1 MLVSYPEAHQE
12 SIMSIVK
19 RGLRFGVLVALLA
32 LVAFGVAATS
42 AQEPTI
48 INVYSSGDT
57 NITDWYQN
65 QIIPAFEAAYPQY
78 RVQFTNSR
86 AAGNEPIVER
96 ALAALQTGD
105 DPLFEV
111 MDTDPRDFPAAIEAG
126 LWYMPTVEEVPNLAN
141 LAEAALVTDQA
152 PSYRGSQ
159 VLIAYNS
166 ELIAPEDVPTT
177 FNELLLWIQNN
188 PGQFIYCRPDRG
200 GSGANFVRRALY
212 HVSGNEP
219 ELWQGELNQQLVDT
233 YFPLALDLLTYLD
246 PFMYDEGAYPAGNN
260 PVLELFASGEVSMV
274 SAWSDQAIQ
283 GINRGFL
290 PETTQL
296 VQFTDLPMPGGYTQ
310 LSIPRNA
317 ANLQGALD
325 FVNFMLSV
333 EGQSSVVESIGGF
346 PAIRWDLL
354 PAEQQERFNEVI
366 TDNVPLWTNGDY
378 NAPLVEGWYN
388 TVATDIDPAS

>member
-1 MLVSYPEAHQE
+1 MHFTQRLFKLGMFFVFISVAVL
-12 SIMSIVK
+12 M
-19 RGLRFGVLVALLA
+19 FGTV
-32 LVAFGVAATS
+32 G
-42 AQEPTI
+42 AQDRTVV
-48 INVYSSGDT
+48 NVYSSGDT

-65 QIIPAFEAAYPQY
+65 IIIPAFEAAYPQY

-86 AAGNEPIVER
+86 SAGNEPIVER

-141 LAEAALVTDQA
+141 LTPAAIVTDLA

-166 ELIAPEDVPTT
+166 EMIAEEDVPTT

-200 GSGANFVRRALY
+200 GSGGNFVRRALY
-212 HVSGNEP
+212 HVSGNDP
-219 ELWQGELNQQLVDT
+219 AMWRGEYNQQLVDT
-233 YFPLALDLLTYLD
+233 YFPLALDLLAYLD

-260 PVLELFASGEVSMV
+260 PVLELFASGEVSMI

-283 GINRGFL
+283 GINLGFL
-290 PETTQL
+290 PETTRL

-333 EGQSSVVESIGGF
+333 EGQTSVVSDIGGF
-346 PAIRWDLL
+346 PAIEWNLL
-354 PAEQQERFNEVI
+354 SAEVQERFNSVI

-388 TVATDIDPAS
+388 NVATDIDPNS

>member
-1 MLVSYPEAHQE
+1 MRLSN
-12 SIMSIVK
+12 
-19 RGLRFGVLVALLA
+19 RLLRVTLLGVALMLA
-32 LVAFGVAATS
+32 LGLTS
-42 AQEPTI
+42 AAAQDRTI

-57 NITDWYQN
+57 NITDWFQN

-78 RVQFTNSR
+78 QVQFVNSR

-96 ALAALQTGD
+96 ALAALETGS

-141 LAEAALVTDQA
+141 LSAAAQVTDLA

-188 PGQFIYCRPDRG
+188 PGQFIYSRPDRG

-212 HVSGNEP
+212 HVSGSDPSMWNTEY
-219 ELWQGELNQQLVDT
+219 NQQLVDT

-260 PVLELFASGEVSMV
+260 PVLELFASGEVSMI

-283 GINRGFL
+283 GLNRGFL
-290 PETTQL
+290 PETTEL

-310 LSIPRNA
+310 LSVPRNA

-325 FVNFMLSV
+325 FVNFMLSA
-333 EGQSSVVESIGGF
+333 EGQTSVVSDIGGF
-346 PAIRWDLL
+346 PAIEWSLL
-354 PAEQQERFNEVI
+354 SADVQERFNSVI
-366 TDNVPLWTNGDY
+366 TDNVPLWTNGDF

-388 TVATDIDPAS
+388 TVATDIDPNS

>member
-1 MLVSYPEAHQE
+1 MRLSN
-12 SIMSIVK
+12 
-19 RGLRFGVLVALLA
+19 RLLRVTLLGIALLLA
-32 LVAFGVAATS
+32 LGLSSAAAQDRTVINLYS
-42 AQEPTI
+42 A
-48 INVYSSGDT
+48 GDT
-57 NITDWYQN
+57 NITDWFQN
-65 QIIPAFEAAYPQY
+65 EIIPAFEAAYPQY

-86 AAGNEPIVER
+86 ATGDEPIVER
-96 ALAALQTGD
+96 ALAALQTGS
-105 DPLFEV
+105 DPLVEV
-111 MDTDPRDFPAAIEAG
+111 MDVDPRNFPAAVEAG

-141 LAEAALVTDQA
+141 LAAAAMVTDLA

-177 FNELLLWIQNN
+177 FNELILWIQNN

-212 HVSGNEP
+212 HVSGNDP
-219 ELWQGELNQQLVDT
+219 TIWQGEFNQQLVDT
-233 YFPLALDLLTYLD
+233 YYPLALSLLAYLD

-260 PVLELFASGEVSMV
+260 PVLELFASGEVSMI

-290 PETTQL
+290 PETTEL

-325 FVNFMLSV
+325 FVNYMLSV
-333 EGQSSVVESIGGF
+333 EAQTSIVSSIGGF
-346 PAIRWDLL
+346 PAIEWSLL
-354 PAEQQERFNEVI
+354 PADLQERFNSVI
-366 TDNVPLWTNGDY
+366 TDNVPLWKGGDF
-378 NAPLVEGWYN
+378 NPPLIEGWYN
-388 TVATDIDPAS
+388 VVATDIERGS

>member
-1 MLVSYPEAHQE
+1 MRLSKNSLRIALLGMALMLVLG
-12 SIMSIVK
+12 M
-19 RGLRFGVLVALLA
+19 
-32 LVAFGVAATS
+32 TS
-42 AQEPTI
+42 AAAQDRTI
-48 INVYSSGDT
+48 VNVYSSGDT

-65 QIIPAFEAAYPQY
+65 QIIPAFEAAYPEYQ
-78 RVQFTNSR
+78 VQFTNSR
-86 AAGNEPIVER
+86 AAGDEPIVER
-96 ALAALQTGD
+96 AIAALTTGD
-105 DPLFEV
+105 DPLVEV
-111 MDTDPRDFPAAIEAG
+111 MDVDPRNFQAAVEAE

-141 LAEAALVTDQA
+141 LSAAAQVTDLS

-177 FNELLLWIQNN
+177 FNELILWIQNN

-200 GSGANFVRRALY
+200 GSGGNFVRRALY
-212 HVSGNEP
+212 HVSGNDP
-219 ELWQGELNQQLVDT
+219 ALWQGEFNQQLVDT
-233 YFPLALDLLTYLD
+233 YYPLALDLLAYLD

-260 PVLELFASGEVSMV
+260 PVLELFASGEVSMI

-317 ANLQGALD
+317 ANLPGALA

-333 EGQSSVVESIGGF
+333 EGQTSVVSDIGGF
-346 PAIRWDLL
+346 PAIEWSLL
-354 PAEQQERFNEVI
+354 PADVQERFNDVI
-366 TDNVPLWTNGDY
+366 TDNVPLWTGGDY
-378 NAPLVEGWYN
+378 NGPLTEGWYN
-388 TVATDIDPAS
+388 TVATDIDPNS